1 MPLRVP
7 PVVGAGLNLE
17 TLQAGLQ
24 RLAADPDVKALVAF
38 GSRARGDARLDSDLA
53 LAVISVLPQLEPN
66 RKLDA
71 WSRYQQQLDGV
82 GVGVDLI
89 VNGWEDAARLAQS
102 RWHVMGDVAREG
114 QVLYAAG

>member
-1 MPLRVP
+1 MWAWVRP
-7 PVVGAGLNLE
+7 E
-17 TLQAGLQ
+17 
-24 RLAADPDVKALVAF
+24 
-38 GSRARGDARLDSDLA
+38 SRANPSIWQSLRA
-53 LAVISVLPQLEPN
+53 LLFLCIS
-66 RKLDA
+66 KLDA

-114 QVLYAAG
+114 QVLYVAG